1 MAGAGWKKT
10 VALPKT
16 VRLVWDESEPYPR
29 DVALDD
35 LYRGL
40 VFPPPAGPLPYL
52 VANMVMTQ
60 NGEATVGGVAATIG
74 TPVDALLLVR
84 LRTHADAVL
93 YGSGTLVA
101 EDVTAGLPEIEAAR
115 RAAAGR
121 SPKLL
126 AVLLAS
132 RLAWDTS
139 VFSRRFFADDRFDKL
154 IITGDQSAPEDARR
168 AEASG
173 IEVARVTADR
183 DGRPDPTAAL
193 HLLASRKIH
202 LIVAEGGPHML
213 ASLLRAEV
221 VRELFL
227 TTSPL
232 ATGDPHALRPI
243 CGDVTRADRP
253 LLFARVS
260 RHEFLFSDPGT
271 GAHLVE
277 AYDRFRIVYPT

>member
-1 MAGAGWKKT
+1 MAGAGWKET

-16 VRLVWDESEPYPR
+16 VRLVWHESEPYPH

-40 VFPPPAGPLPYL
+40 LFPPAAGPIPYL
-52 VANMVMTQ
+52 IANMVMTQ
-60 NGEATVGGVAATIG
+60 NGEATVGGVASTIG
-74 TPVDALLLVR
+74 TPVDSLLLVR

-101 EDVTAGLPEIEAAR
+101 EDVTAGLPEAEAAR

-121 SPKLL
+121 YPKLL

-132 RLAWDTS
+132 RLAWDKA
-139 VFSRRFFADDRFDKL
+139 VFSRRFFTDDRFDKL
-154 IITGDQSAPEDARR
+154 IITADRAAPEDVRR
-168 AEASG
+168 LEASG
-173 IEVARVTADR
+173 IEVARVPADR
-183 DGRPDPTAAL
+183 DGHPDPTAAL
-193 HLLASRKIH
+193 RLLASRKIH
-202 LIVAEGGPHML
+202 LIVAEGGPRML
-213 ASLLRAEV
+213 ASLLRAEI

-232 ATGDPHALRPI
+232 ATGDPHAPRPI
-243 CGDVTRADRP
+243 GGDVTRADRP

-260 RHEFLFSDPGT
+260 RLEFSFTDPGT